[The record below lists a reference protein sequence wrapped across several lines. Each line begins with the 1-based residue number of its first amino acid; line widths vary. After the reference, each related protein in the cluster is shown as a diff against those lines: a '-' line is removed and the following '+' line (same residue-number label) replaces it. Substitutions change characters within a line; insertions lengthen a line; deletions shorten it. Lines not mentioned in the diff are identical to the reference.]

1 MSAGVAGNTSSGVL
15 TRASLSFDPGIR
27 RDPERLV
34 TLSEFTQLSATVRWS
49 HISIIS
55 VKLPLISYIPI
66 AFF

>member
-34 TLSEFTQLSATVRWS
+34 TLSEFTQLSATVRCS
-49 HISIIS
+49 HMSIIS
-55 VKLPLISYIPI
+55 VKLPLIACIPI
-66 AFF
+66 SLF